1 MLEGLT
7 ALEDADEQVPES
19 SGEPGRGGSSLSRC
33 LAQPQCCAHPRR
45 NGRETPKQT
54 AVERGLL
61 ASGHQMSQSSRWTW
75 EGTVGQSPWL
85 EGSSC
90 VGSLGSPPG
99 SREELHGE
107 HC

>member
-1 MLEGLT
+1 MQEGLT

-33 LAQPQCCAHPRR
+33 LAQTQRCAHPRR
-45 NGRETPKQT
+45 NGRETPEQT

-61 ASGHQMSQSSRWTW
+61 ASGHQMSQSSRWTR
-75 EGTVGQSPWL
+75 EGAVGQSPWL
-85 EGSSC
+85 EGSGC
-90 VGSLGSPPG
+90 VGGLGHHLGPG
-99 SREELHGE
+99 RSCAGE